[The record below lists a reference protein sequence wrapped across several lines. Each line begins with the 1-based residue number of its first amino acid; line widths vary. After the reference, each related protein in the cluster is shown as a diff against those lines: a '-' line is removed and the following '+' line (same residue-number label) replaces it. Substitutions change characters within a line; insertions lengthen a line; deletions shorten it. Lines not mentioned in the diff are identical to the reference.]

1 MTEKTLKIRI
11 KMHSPTDSPE
21 SSTDEMVEPEAHS
34 ETSSTSGSSDRL
46 HMGVVAMISGVVML
60 TLALI
65 FLGLSNRDEPQT
77 RTDLTE
83 TTVDPV
89 DESSAVSHETSE
101 RVALLSELEQ
111 ERVDTTGDLEAV
123 PAKRA
128 TDMALNTTAASTMA
142 SSSQD
147 PDTVESPR
155 ASPPMSDAGGGLQD
169 QSPTGQSSGASATT
183 PLEPP
188 SRVPTETRDDAST
201 SGALRGDDSVS
212 VPQTSGDLPNQSEL
226 TATASTGSSLQPEV
240 PAVQAGT
247 QSPRVARAQFTNGIQ
262 DREPVDRVESVV
274 RSDGQTNQQ
283 LYYFTDLRN
292 LKGETVTHRWEH
304 QGQQVAEVSFKVGGN
319 RWRVFSRKSLP
330 PDMTGEWQVVVS
342 ASDGE
347 PLQTASFV
355 YQEP

>member
-21 SSTDEMVEPEAHS
+21 SSTDGMVEPEARS
-34 ETSSTSGSSDRL
+34 ETTSTSGSSDRL

-89 DESSAVSHETSE
+89 DENSAVSHETRE
-101 RVALLSELEQ
+101 QVALLSELEQ
-111 ERVDTTGDLEAV
+111 ESVDTTGDLEAM

-128 TDMALNTTAASTMA
+128 TDMALHTTAASP
-142 SSSQD
+142 SQD
-147 PDTVESPR
+147 SDSVESPH
-155 ASPPMSDAGGGLQD
+155 ASPPVSDAGGGSQD
-169 QSPTGQSSGASATT
+169 QSPTGRPSGAGATT
-183 PLEPP
+183 PSEPP
-188 SRVPTETRDDAST
+188 SNVPTETRNDAST
-201 SGALRGDDSVS
+201 RGAQRGVDSGDVPH
-212 VPQTSGDLPNQSEL
+212 PQTSGDLPNQSEP
-226 TATASTGSSLQPEV
+226 TATASSKSPLQPKARAGQV
-240 PAVQAGT
+240 GT

-274 RSDGQTNQQ
+274 RSDGQSNQQ

-342 ASDGE
+342 TSAGE